1 MQARTR
7 LSLLNG
13 GVLIMREVFDND
25 IMRIQWLSIL
35 SSRTKDFLELEIT
48 DRVMLTG
55 FSNTRDLA

>member
-55 FSNTRDLA
+55 YSNSRDLA

>member
-13 GVLIMREVFDND
+13 RVLIMREVFDND

-35 SSRTKDFLELEIT
+35 SSRTKYFLELEIT

-55 FSNTRDLA
+55 YSNSRDLA

>member
-1 MQARTR
+1 
-7 LSLLNG
+7 
-13 GVLIMREVFDND
+13 MREVFDND

>member
-35 SSRTKDFLELEIT
+35 SSRTKDFLELKII

-55 FSNTRDLA
+55 YSNSRDLA